1 VAELRHVLGLVAEI
15 AGRPVSE
22 SEDEQLDEAARIEA
36 AYETAWPL
44 NRKRFDDLA
53 AETAAW
59 AAAGVEALLALE
71 EKGWPTK
78 AAAARLAMELER
90 ALTRLG
96 GILIGS
102 DQSSRLG

>member
-1 VAELRHVLGLVAEI
+1 MAELRHVLGLVAEI
-15 AGRPVSE
+15 AGLPGSA
-22 SEDEQLDEAARIEA
+22 SDDTHLDEAARIEA

-71 EKGWPTK
+71 ERGWPTK
-78 AAAARLAMELER
+78 AAAARLAVELER
-90 ALTRLG
+90 ALKRLG
-96 GILIGS
+96 GILIS
-102 DQSSRLG
+102 